1 MNHNPCV
8 HVCRSPTDELC
19 STFQI
24 KHLCTYVRPE
34 ISTLNVIFTY
44 MSYII
49 LNIMIKMNL
58 GIVLERL
65 TF

>member
-1 MNHNPCV
+1 MLGPDRDRN
-8 HVCRSPTDELC
+8 
-19 STFQI
+19 I
-24 KHLCTYVRPE
+24 HLKCIIYIYVLYY
-34 ISTLNVIFTY
+34 ID
-44 MSYII
+44 II